1 MAKAIAKCTCSKC
14 GKDFEVIKNF
24 YSRKEAMSFEEWM
37 ESNPSP
43 ICPECR
49 KAIEDAAIDERSA
62 DMPEL
67 TGTEKQIAWARKIRL
82 SVIEALDRLA
92 KEELIDAEGNPHA
105 EGLRIYKLAIAD
117 LIAEH
122 TDSAWWI
129 ENRNAVDVNWFW
141 TALMNPAIEKHSN
154 TAEEAT
160 ETPEE
165 ATTETSEELA
175 RAYIEEI
182 CLENTMA
189 ATDVQTFCARCRHMD
204 AKEYAY
210 AARRMQERGW
220 AAPSDPEAFAAAYN
234 AILDKMD
241 SMRQYLRD
249 EDMHRRHEHML
260 WMIACGSNTTNI
272 INRKLSSYPRL
283 VAELEARG
291 IKIED

>member
-14 GKDFEVIKNF
+14 GKEFEVVKNF

-37 ESNPSP
+37 ESNPSL
-43 ICPECR
+43 ICPDCR

-62 DMPEL
+62 GMPEL
-67 TGTEKQIAWARKIRL
+67 TGSEKQIAWARKIRL

-141 TALMNPAIEKHSN
+141 AVLMNPAIEKHSN

-160 ETPEE
+160 KTAPRYAVLPEFIDDWYWDASSDE
-165 ATTETSEELA
+165 IEQHQRDGFTFDEILELA
-175 RAYIEEI
+175 RGWDKTLDELTEQLYEI
-182 CLENTMA
+182 
-189 ATDVQTFCARCRHMD
+189 
-204 AKEYAY
+204 
-210 AARRMQERGW
+210 
-220 AAPSDPEAFAAAYN
+220 
-234 AILDKMD
+234 
-241 SMRQYLRD
+241 
-249 EDMHRRHEHML
+249 
-260 WMIACGSNTTNI
+260 
-272 INRKLSSYPRL
+272 
-283 VAELEARG
+283 
-291 IKIED
+291 

>member
-14 GKDFEVIKNF
+14 GKEFEVIKNF

-37 ESNPSP
+37 ESNPSL
-43 ICPECR
+43 ICPDCR

-62 DMPEL
+62 GMPEL

-82 SVIEALDRLA
+82 SMIEALDRLA
-92 KEELIDAEGNPHA
+92 KEELIDGDGNPHA

-117 LIAEH
+117 MIAEH
-122 TDSAWWI
+122 TDAAWWI

-141 TALMNPAIEKHSN
+141 AALMNPAIENHSN

-160 ETPEE
+160 ETTEE
-165 ATTETSEELA
+165 ATTKTSEELA

-182 CLENTMA
+182 CIENTMA
-189 ATDVQTFCARCRHMD
+189 ATDAQTFCARCRRMD
-204 AKEYAY
+204 DAEYAY
-210 AARRMQERGW
+210 ATRRMQERGW

-241 SMRQYLRD
+241 SMRQYLRE
-249 EDMHRRHEHML
+249 EDMHRRHEHQL
-260 WMIACGSNTTNI
+260 WMIACGSETSNI
-272 INRKLSSYPRL
+272 INRKLSSYPRCL
-283 VAELEARG
+283 AELEARG